1 MLAVIMR
8 VVLCVLLVVA
18 FSFLSCSQE
27 GVGRRVASY
36 SAVACCRERIPVV
49 LLFSFVESVGDNV
62 MLGPVRVVGAEEEMV
77 FCSLLAPYV
86 SSLYGYTM
94 LRPGASDERVVPMYA
109 SASGFSRLHPACWR
123 FCMLSARL
131 DADNELLLEV
141 NYSYEF
147 ENASGRGIVEG
158 VERLPL
164 CGIPDVPLIRFSNA
178 DMPFTVVCVFV
189 DYFNTCCI

>member
-27 GVGRRVASY
+27 GVGHRGASY

-77 FCSLLAPYV
+77 FCSLLAV
-86 SSLYGYTM
+86 TSVLAYTI
-94 LRPGASDERVVPMYA
+94 
-109 SASGFSRLHPACWR
+109 C
-123 FCMLSARL
+123 
-131 DADNELLLEV
+131 N
-141 NYSYEF
+141 
-147 ENASGRGIVEG
+147 
-158 VERLPL
+158 
-164 CGIPDVPLIRFSNA
+164 LIL
-178 DMPFTVVCVFV
+178 
-189 DYFNTCCI
+189 

>member
-18 FSFLSCSQE
+18 LSLLSCSQE
-27 GVGRRVASY
+27 GVGHRGASY

-94 LRPGASDERVVPMYA
+94 LRPGVSDERVVPMYA
-109 SASGFSRLHPACWR
+109 SASGLSRLHPACWR

-164 CGIPDVPLIRFSNA
+164 CGFPDVPLIRFSNA

-189 DYFNTCCI
+189 EYFNTYCI

>member
-1 MLAVIMR
+1 
-8 VVLCVLLVVA
+8 
-18 FSFLSCSQE
+18 
-27 GVGRRVASY
+27 
-36 SAVACCRERIPVV
+36 
-49 LLFSFVESVGDNV
+49 
-62 MLGPVRVVGAEEEMV
+62 
-77 FCSLLAPYV
+77 
-86 SSLYGYTM
+86 
-94 LRPGASDERVVPMYA
+94 
-109 SASGFSRLHPACWR
+109 
-123 FCMLSARL
+123 MLSARL